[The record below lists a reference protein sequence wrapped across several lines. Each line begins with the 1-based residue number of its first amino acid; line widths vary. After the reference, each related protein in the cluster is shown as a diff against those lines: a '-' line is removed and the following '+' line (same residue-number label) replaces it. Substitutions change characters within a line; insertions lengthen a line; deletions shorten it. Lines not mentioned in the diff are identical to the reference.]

1 MLRSGGQE
9 KDGWRARGEG
19 YTGGEQSNPSLFDT
33 NSRPNPPLSGQCAWI
48 ALHLVLLGAVN
59 SGMVGG
65 IGILFLP
72 PPFRRSSGS
81 WWRRK
86 EMVSQFRKGQ
96 CSSGSLNKGVLL
108 PSSVVRTSISVPF
121 IGEIPPFHRIHIPS
135 IAFLPL
141 EYLNRQRNLAV
152 VTCSATRELASF
164 FIAPFPPLGGSNRL
178 NQSLCLVATC

>member
-65 IGILFLP
+65 DWDSVF
-72 PPFRRSSGS
+72 SS
-81 WWRRK
+81 
-86 EMVSQFRKGQ
+86 
-96 CSSGSLNKGVLL
+96 
-108 PSSVVRTSISVPF
+108 
-121 IGEIPPFHRIHIPS
+121 
-135 IAFLPL
+135 
-141 EYLNRQRNLAV
+141 
-152 VTCSATRELASF
+152 
-164 FIAPFPPLGGSNRL
+164 PFPEKQRK
-178 NQSLCLVATC
+178 LVEERNGQPIQKRSM

>member
-1 MLRSGGQE
+1 LGFCFF
-9 KDGWRARGEG
+9 
-19 YTGGEQSNPSLFDT
+19 L
-33 NSRPNPPLSGQCAWI
+33 PLSGEAAEAGGGGKKWS
-48 ALHLVLLGAVN
+48 AN
-59 SGMVGG
+59 S
-65 IGILFLP
+65 
-72 PPFRRSSGS
+72 
-81 WWRRK
+81 
-86 EMVSQFRKGQ
+86 EKGQ

-135 IAFLPL
+135 VAFLPL

>member
-33 NSRPNPPLSGQCAWI
+33 NSSPNPPLSGQCAWI

-65 IGILFLP
+65 DWDSVSSS
-72 PPFRRSSGS
+72 PFPEKQRKLVEERNGQPIQKRSMQL
-81 WWRRK
+81 RATK
-86 EMVSQFRKGQ
+86 
-96 CSSGSLNKGVLL
+96 

-135 IAFLPL
+135 VAFLPL

>member
-1 MLRSGGQE
+1 MDCIAFSAAGSGQFW
-9 KDGWRARGEG
+9 DGWGDWDSVSSSPFPEKQRKLVEEERNGQPIQKRSMQLRA
-19 YTGGEQSNPSLFDT
+19 T
-33 NSRPNPPLSGQCAWI
+33 
-48 ALHLVLLGAVN
+48 
-59 SGMVGG
+59 
-65 IGILFLP
+65 
-72 PPFRRSSGS
+72 
-81 WWRRK
+81 K
-86 EMVSQFRKGQ
+86 
-96 CSSGSLNKGVLL
+96 